1 MVSSHRTIDEPSR
14 PRVSL
19 PSRLIPGGSASG
31 IPRRKL
37 SAVTADQPWTRQSL
51 SQRANAPV
59 SGLWSSFAEYFLPEP
74 TTRNQRP
81 RLVFQ
86 VAADVL
92 LIVIGF
98 IVVIFLR
105 GLDWSGVAVQ
115 SEFAT
120 ALRLAFPGSALGLLL
135 LYGALFTLLGYSE
148 RLYHPETVEAPQ
160 HERIVLAKVLFWST
174 VLVGAGWAASGV
186 HIIPAFALAAATPV
200 NFVLLLA
207 WRNHCHR
214 RSARTTCDTRNVLIV
229 GAGSLGR
236 KLASHLERAKVR
248 KHVVRGFLDE
258 HEAIGGEIRGRVAD
272 LARVARREF
281 VDEIILTLP
290 PRSEI
295 AQKAIWEARRNRID
309 IKLVPDLLGFDPSP
323 VMLEKFGDV
332 PVLTLCEES
341 IPAVGLLLKRAVDL
355 SLSAIGLFLASP
367 LLAAIAVAIK
377 MDSAGPT
384 LYRAPRLGLKGRRFV
399 CYKFRTMVADA
410 DRLKDRLRQL
420 NERTGVM
427 FKITNDP
434 RVTRVGRILRRYSLD
449 EVPQLWNVLRGE
461 MSLVGPRPHPLD
473 DFERYAL
480 EDLQRLEVTP
490 GLTGLWQ
497 ITARGDPS
505 FARSM
510 SLDRQYIGRWSL
522 RMDFWI
528 LYKTLGTVLKGEG
541 A

>member
-1 MVSSHRTIDEPSR
+1 MASPQTTIDEPS
-14 PRVSL
+14 PPCISV

-37 SAVTADQPWTRQSL
+37 SSVTADQPWTVQ
-51 SQRANAPV
+51 NFG
-59 SGLWSSFAEYFLPEP
+59 GLTTGPTNGIRSSFAKYFLPEP
-74 TTRNQRP
+74 TTRNH
-81 RLVFQ
+81 RLKLASQ

-98 IVVIFLR
+98 MVVILLR
-105 GLDWSGVAVQ
+105 GLDWRSIAIQ
-115 SEFAT
+115 SEFAR

-135 LYGALFTLLGYSE
+135 LYGVLLTLLGYSE

-174 VLVGAGWAASGV
+174 VLVGASWAASGV
-186 HIIPAFALAAATPV
+186 HVVPASALAAAAPV
-200 NFVLLLA
+200 NFLLLLA

-214 RSARTTCDTRNVLIV
+214 RTARAASDARNVLIV

-236 KLASHLERAKVR
+236 RLASHLEHAKVR
-248 KHVVRGFLDE
+248 QRVVRGFLDE
-258 HEAIGGEIRGRVAD
+258 HEAIGGAICGRISD

-290 PRSEI
+290 LRSEI

-323 VMLEKFGDV
+323 VTLEKFGDV

-341 IPAVGLLLKRAVDL
+341 IPALGLLLKRAVDL
-355 SLSAIGLFLASP
+355 SLSTIGLLLASP
-367 LLAAIAVAIK
+367 LLAGIAVAIK
-377 MDSAGPT
+377 MDSPGPL

-399 CYKFRTMVADA
+399 CYKFRTMVANA
-410 DRLKDRLRQL
+410 DRLKDQLRQF
-420 NERTGVM
+420 NERTGAM
-427 FKITNDP
+427 FKISNDP

-510 SLDRQYIGRWSL
+510 TLDRQYIGRWSL

-528 LYKTLGTVLKGEG
+528 LCKTLGTVLKGEG
-541 A
+541 T